1 MQNPPTRWSWYPCTY
16 ACVYIH
22 LTIMRN
28 LSRVQKS
35 VRSLDMYELTR
46 FNECRS
52 QELVLPENYSELRD
66 RTCTIQNVAVDR
78 SCFQRLPCE
87 TIFGV
92 SRTLRIEQCT
102 LGLLRPMSTL
112 RASSDSYDKN
122 KL

>member
-1 MQNPPTRWSWYPCTY
+1 MC
-16 ACVYIH
+16 
-22 LTIMRN
+22 N
-28 LSRVQKS
+28 LSRVHKS
-35 VRSLDMYELTR
+35 VRSLDKSELTT

-78 SCFQRLPCE
+78 SCFQTPPCE
-87 TIFGV
+87 TIFGA

-112 RASSDSYDKN
+112 RETSDTYAQE
-122 KL
+122 